1 MTHSMKNIK
10 LNFTHKKGSFIRQLS
25 FLFTVGVLSFAA
37 ISSILMFLFISK
49 NFEDDIVQKGYQITN
64 NFAAQSQLALLYG
77 SRENVQDALSITMKF
92 QDVKHISIRESDGTL
107 LVSEGLTP
115 ARAAET
121 KLEWPNGMA
130 LLSHETADSW
140 GFTAPV
146 YISND
151 NHIHPLEEGTGKKE
165 FIGYVQIEIGKDSL
179 KKLQYNTLIGNVL
192 ISVLISFVVLL
203 TLHWRTKNLLVPL
216 NNLGQVMEKAESGTL
231 NVRAD
236 VMGPDEVSRMARVFN
251 SMMIALNQRESA
263 LVEKNDMLNV
273 EMKER
278 YRVEQE
284 IKDNEVRLNAII
296 NNIVDGI
303 VIIDGNGSV
312 ESMNPSAA
320 DIFGCTSLNCKSKN
334 IAEFI
339 PYEIN
344 DERNLFID
352 DVLLKNSSII
362 GVSHEVLGRKNDNSI
377 FPIELAFSS
386 VYRGKDDHMLVAV
399 VRDITKRKR
408 AESELKKAHDLALE
422 ASRIKSEFLANMSHE
437 IRTPMNGILGMIQ
450 ILLETELSPD
460 QRDFSETVHAS
471 AENLLGIIN
480 DLLDFSKIE
489 AGKLS
494 LENVDFYIADIVD
507 EVIKLFSARA
517 YVKGLELTSLLTA
530 AVPTVVQGDPG
541 RLRQIIS
548 NLLGNAI
555 KFTDWGEIV
564 IRVSLDADQ
573 GKKVKIRFEITD
585 SGIGI
590 SDEVC
595 QRLFQSFTQAD
606 SSITR
611 RYGGTGLGLAI
622 SKQLSELMGGNIG
635 VISEPDKGSTFWFTI
650 NFEKKSG
657 DANAESPLFSD
668 FKNAKIL
675 IVHGNDICRS
685 IIQQQISAWGM
696 VADVACN
703 GKSVISMLNSA
714 VNEGSPYDVV
724 LMDELITEMGEFML
738 PRTIKNDAKIYSV
751 KLVILRAYGNR
762 GIQETDVS
770 AYSIA
775 GFLSRPIKRN
785 HFYACLAHVL
795 GKVGDSD
802 ITIQENITE
811 DYVVEPYH
819 GLILL
824 VEDNIVNQKVALK
837 MLEKLGY
844 STDLANDGMKAI
856 EMSSL
861 KHYDLILMDVQMP
874 RLDGY
879 EATDKIRAS
888 EKNGVHVP
896 IIAMTANAM
905 SSDRQKCLE
914 TGMDDYLSKPVKI
927 NVLSEMLKK
936 WLPRLESDEP
946 VNNDVALV
954 EPPDAILKPKI
965 DNNTLPVMHVDPQ
978 QLPAVDAKTLQ
989 TLRELMGG
997 SFAELVHA
1005 FLDGV
1010 PPRLEL
1016 LHVAAKTGDTQTL
1029 LREAHG
1035 LKGSSANL
1043 GVMVLSQ
1050 LSRELETQCRNGA
1063 PQHPEQHVE
1072 NIEVEYER
1080 VRCVLLQALL

>member
-10 LNFTHKKGSFIRQLS
+10 LNFTRKKGSFIRQLS
-25 FLFTVGVLSFAA
+25 FLFTVGVLSFAV
-37 ISSILMFLFISK
+37 ISSILTFLFISK
-49 NFEDDIVQKGYQITN
+49 SFKDDLVKKGYQITN
-64 NFAAQSQLALLYG
+64 NFSAQSQLALLYG

-92 QDVKHISIRESDGTL
+92 QDVKHISIRESNGAL

-130 LLSHETADSW
+130 LLSHETTDSW
-140 GFTAPV
+140 YFTAPV
-146 YISND
+146 YVSND
-151 NHIHPLEEGTGKKE
+151 NRIHPSEGGIVKKE
-165 FIGYVQIEIGKDSL
+165 FIGYVQIEMGKDSL
-179 KKLQYNTLIGNVL
+179 KKLQYDTFVGN
-192 ISVLISFVVLL
+192 SLISFLISFLVLL
-203 TLHWRTKNLLVPL
+203 ILHSRTKNLLVPL
-216 NNLGQVMEKAESGTL
+216 NNLGHVMEKAESGIL

-236 VMGPDEVSRMARVFN
+236 VIGPDEVSRMARVFN
-251 SMMIALNQRESA
+251 NMMIALNQREFA

-278 YRVEQE
+278 YRIEQD

-312 ESMNPSAA
+312 ESMNPSAEN
-320 DIFGCTSLNCKSKN
+320 IFGCTSSYSKGKN
-334 IAEFI
+334 IKEFI

-344 DERNLFID
+344 GVDYLSI
-352 DVLLKNSSII
+352 KNILSKSSSAI
-362 GVSHEVLGRKNDNSI
+362 GGSHEVLGRKNGNHM
-377 FPIELAFSS
+377 FPVELAFSA
-386 VYRGKDDHMLVAV
+386 VYRGNGDHMLVAV
-399 VRDITKRKR
+399 VRDITERKR
-408 AESELKKAHDLALE
+408 VESELKKAHDLALE

-437 IRTPMNGILGMIQ
+437 IRTPMNGILGMTHM
-450 ILLETELSPD
+450 LLETGLSPD
-460 QRDFSETVHAS
+460 QRDFARTVHSS
-471 AENLLGIIN
+471 AENLLEIIN

-494 LENVDFYIADIVD
+494 LEHVDFYIADIVD

-517 YVKGLELTSLLTA
+517 YDKGLELASLLTA
-530 AVPTVVQGDPG
+530 AVPAVIRGDPG

-555 KFTDWGEIV
+555 KFTDWGEII
-564 IRVSLDADQ
+564 IRVNLDADH
-573 GKKVKIRFEITD
+573 GRKIKIRFEITD

-650 NFEKKSG
+650 NFEKKPG
-657 DANAESPLFSD
+657 EANTEPPLFFE
-668 FKNAKIL
+668 FKNTKIL

-685 IIQQQISAWGM
+685 IIQQQIATWGM

-724 LMDELITEMGEFML
+724 LMDELVTEMGEFML
-738 PRTIKNDAKIYSV
+738 PRTIKNDAKISSV

-762 GIQETDVS
+762 GIQEADVS

-785 HFYACLAHVL
+785 HFHACLAHVL
-795 GKVGDSD
+795 GKVGDGD
-802 ITIQENITE
+802 ATIQENITE
-811 DYVVEPYH
+811 NYVVEQYH

-844 STDLANDGMKAI
+844 SADVANDGMKAI
-856 EMSSL
+856 EMSFL

-879 EATDKIRAS
+879 EATGKIRAS

-936 WLPRLESDEP
+936 WLPRLENHEP
-946 VNNDVALV
+946 VNNDVAFV
-954 EPPDAILKPKI
+954 VSPDVVSNSKI
-965 DNNTLPVMHVDPQ
+965 DNDALPVIYMDPQ
-978 QLPAVDAKTLQ
+978 RLPAVDAKTLQ
-989 TLRELMGG
+989 TLRELMGA

-1005 FLDGV
+1005 FLDGI

-1016 LHVAAKTGDTQTL
+1016 LHAAAKAGDTQTL

-1043 GVMVLSQ
+1043 GVMVLSK
-1050 LSRELETQCRNGA
+1050 LSRDLETQCRNGA
-1063 PQHPEQHVE
+1063 LQHPEQHVD
-1072 NIEVEYER
+1072 NIAAEYER
-1080 VRCVLLQALL
+1080 VRCVLLHALL